1 MNDGIGG
8 GGQRRGGIGGD
19 VYYVANP
26 KSLAQVICGSAD
38 RMVYV
43 WDTASRKLL
52 YKLPGHTGSVN
63 DVDCHPT
70 QPILMTGSS
79 DKSIFLGELK

>member
-1 MNDGIGG
+1 MTTIKVINDDTPSQI
-8 GGQRRGGIGGD
+8 
-19 VYYVANP
+19 V
-26 KSLAQVICGSAD
+26 CGSSD

-52 YKLPGHTGSVN
+52 YKLPGHSGTVN

-70 QPILMTGSS
+70 QPILMTASS
-79 DKSIFLGELK
+79 DKSVFMGELK